1 MGIRIETEETLKS
14 VLLGIVEEK
23 EILFNGGYA
32 KESDGRLYQ
41 GLVGAHDAL
50 MTGARL
56 RYQEALKRLESV
68 EAGCKVRLKP
78 EYWGKF
84 ESCVAFL
91 RAEIGRMYVTLI
103 EKGADHVRQWLEEL
117 KSLYTGSMYTLN
129 V

>member
-1 MGIRIETEETLKS
+1 MSVRIESEVGLREALDG
-14 VLLGIVEEK
+14 LAREK
-23 EILFNGGYA
+23 EILFDGGYA
-32 KESDGRLYQ
+32 EESDGSLYQ

-68 EAGCKVRLKP
+68 EAGCKKRLKP

-91 RAEIGRMYVTLI
+91 RTEIGRMYVTLI
-103 EKGADHVRQWLEEL
+103 EKGADHVRRWLEEL
-117 KSLYTGSMYTLN
+117 KGLYIK
-129 V
+129 